1 LLGAAGLRVG
11 AYTSP
16 HVDTVRE
23 RLAIDGQP
31 IVEDAFTDLVADL
44 ERYAG
49 VVATAPSYFE
59 LLTAAA
65 FLWFSNEAVDAAV
78 VEVGLLGR
86 FDATNVCDSTVSVIT
101 NIGRDHTDGAGDWR
115 RDIAREK
122 AGIISAGQP
131 LVLGE
136 TSIEL
141 LEVFTAESPE
151 PLLVA
156 GSDFGVSG
164 AEQAV
169 GGQLIELWTPA
180 GRHEEVFLPM
190 HGDHQA
196 DNAATALMAAEAFL
210 DTPLSSEVVADGLGA
225 ARVPG
230 RLEVVATEPLVVLDG
245 AHNQDAARAL
255 AAAVPTV
262 FPSGRRILVVGTLG
276 PREPTEFLD
285 ELVALSPDLV
295 VACTA
300 PSPRAVQAADL
311 AVLLRER
318 RIEVEVV
325 PDAVDAVRLAVAA
338 ADESD
343 LVLVTGSFYV
353 LAAARAALGD
363 VVDLDE
369 DGFDT

>member
-1 LLGAAGLRVG
+1 
-11 AYTSP
+11 
-16 HVDTVRE
+16 VDTVRE
-23 RLAIDGQP
+23 RLAIDGQL
-31 IVEDAFTDLVADL
+31 ISEDAFTDLVADL

-49 VVATAPSYFE
+49 VVATVPSYFE

-86 FDATNVCDSTVSVIT
+86 FDATNVCGSTVSVIT
-101 NIGRDHTDGAGDWR
+101 NIGRDHTDGVGDWR
-115 RDIAREK
+115 GDIAREK
-122 AGIISAGQP
+122 AGIVREGRP

-141 LEVFTAESPE
+141 LDVFASESPE
-151 PLLVA
+151 PLLLM
-156 GSDFGVSG
+156 GSDFGVGG

-169 GGQLIELWTPA
+169 GGQLVELWTPS
-180 GRHEEVFLPM
+180 GTHEEIFLSM

-196 DNAATALMAAEAFL
+196 ENAAMALMAAEAFL
-210 DTPLSSEVVADGLGA
+210 DAPLSSEVVADGLGA
-225 ARVPG
+225 VKVPG

-255 AAAVPTV
+255 AATVPAV
-262 FPSGRRILVVGTLG
+262 FPAGRRILVVGVLG

-285 ELVALSPDLV
+285 ELVAMSPDLI

-300 PSPRAVQAADL
+300 PSPRAVPAADL
-311 AVLLRER
+311 AVLLHDR

-353 LAAARAALGD
+353 LSAARAALGD

-369 DGFDT
+369 DGFDG